1 MAVVCPIM
9 SSGTQGVSC
18 VEAKC
23 ALWDSLYQKCSHAS
37 GSERVVASLASL
49 EMLVAEIK
57 ARM

>member
-23 ALWDSLYQKCSHAS
+23 ALWDSLYSKCCHAA
-37 GSERVVASLASL
+37 GAERMVAALNSL
-49 EMLVAEIK
+49 EMLIAEIK